1 LLVDRNSE
9 LNPGQAIGHYEVL
22 RMLGEGGMGEVY
34 LAVDTT
40 ELGRTVA
47 IKLLSP
53 EVAANPKRMQRF
65 VQEAKTV
72 SALNHPNILT
82 IYEFGQEG
90 ATRFIATEFVEG
102 RTLREHM
109 LTRLKLHEV
118 LDIAMQIA
126 AALDA
131 AHEANV
137 IHRDIKP
144 ENVMVRRRD
153 HIVKVLDFGLAKAI
167 GPNAAESAPTDPEAG
182 TKLMLHT
189 EPGVVMGTVA
199 YMSPEQSAGSPQVDH
214 RTDIWSLG
222 AVIYELLAG
231 RMPFEGKDL
240 HRQIIAI
247 QETNPAPLAR
257 FVDGIPERLEEIVG
271 KTLAKNPNERYQTAK
286 DLLIDLRNL
295 KRKLDLDAEID
306 RKISPEMHAA
316 GPTASDPSA
325 PSTVSGAARAQ
336 ATAAPSASSSTS
348 SEASQASSAEY
359 LIDGIRRHKLGVL
372 LAGMILVIA
381 IGGLGYYLHARN
393 TEVAIESI
401 AVLPFINQSGDPNA
415 EYLSDGLTESIINS
429 LTQLPNLRVIA
440 RSSVFRYKGRDTDP
454 LVIGKE
460 LGVRAVLVGRIMQH
474 GDGLTISTELVDVRD
489 NKQVWGEQ
497 YDRKAADL
505 MSLQRDIAG
514 QIANNLRLKISGEEH
529 NRMMKHYTEDPEA
542 YQLYLKGRF
551 YWNKRTEEN
560 YQKAIDYFRQAIEKD
575 PNYALAYTGLAD
587 SYSFLSSQGI
597 RSPHDVFPLAK
608 QAATKAIEIDN
619 SLSEAHTSLAYVK
632 LYYDWDWAG
641 AEQEYK
647 NAIELNP
654 NYATPH
660 HGYAYLLISSGR
672 TEAAFAEIRKAEEI
686 DPLSLTINT
695 DFGEFYYFA
704 RRNDEAIAQL
714 KKAIDMDAGFVRA
727 HFLLGRAL
735 VQKGRC
741 DEAIAEFQKARR
753 LEENAVEW
761 IGALTQG
768 YASCGRKA
776 EAEKTMAEL
785 VELSKQHY
793 VSPHWFAAVEAELGN
808 KDEAFKWLDQAFERR
823 FGPLI
828 YIKVNPIW
836 DPLRSD
842 PRFAEYVRRVGL
854 PQ

>member
-1 LLVDRNSE
+1 MSLATGTKLGRYEIRSK
-9 LNPGQAIGHYEVL
+9 IGA
-22 RMLGEGGMGEVY
+22 GGMGEVY
-34 LAVDTT
+34 LAVDTS

-47 IKLLSP
+47 IKLLSA

-90 ATRFIATEFVEG
+90 DTRFIATEFVDGE
-102 RTLREHM
+102 TLRAHM
-109 LTRLKLHEV
+109 VTRMKLHEV

-153 HIVKVLDFGLAKAI
+153 HIVKILDFGLAKAI
-167 GPNAAESAPTDPEAG
+167 EPNAAASPPTDPEAG
-182 TKLMLHT
+182 TKLMIGT

-199 YMSPEQSAGSPQVDH
+199 YMSPEQSTGSPRVDH
-214 RTDIWSLG
+214 RSDLWSLG
-222 AVIYELLAG
+222 AVMYELLAG
-231 RMPFEGKDL
+231 RLPFEGNDI
-240 HRQIIAI
+240 HHQIIAI
-247 QETNPAPLAR
+247 QETNPLPLAR
-257 FVDGIPERLEEIVG
+257 FVDGVPERLEEIVG
-271 KTLAKNPNERYQTAK
+271 KTLAKSPNERYQTAR

-295 KRKLDLDAEID
+295 KRKLDVDAEIE
-306 RKISPEMHAA
+306 RKTSPEIHAA
-316 GPTASDPSA
+316 GSTASDPVA
-325 PSTVSGAARAQ
+325 ASTISGAARAQ
-336 ATAAPSASSSTS
+336 ATAAPSTPATGPRASSV
-348 SEASQASSAEY
+348 EY
-359 LIDGIRRHKLGVL
+359 LVGGIRGHKLGVV
-372 LAGMILVIA
+372 LAGLILVIA
-381 IGGLGYYLHARN
+381 ASGLFYYQHARN

-440 RSSVFRYKGRDTDP
+440 RSSVFRYKGKETDP
-454 LVIGKE
+454 LIIGKE
-460 LGVRAVLVGRIMQH
+460 LGVRAVLVGRIMQR

-497 YDRKAADL
+497 YERKASDL

-529 NRMMKHYTEDPEA
+529 NRMMKHYTENPEA
-542 YQLYLKGRF
+542 YQLYLQGRF
-551 YWNKRTEEN
+551 YWNKRTEES

-575 PNYALAYTGLAD
+575 PSFALAYTGLAD
-587 SYSFLSSQGI
+587 SYSFLSGQGI
-597 RSPHDVFPLAK
+597 RPPRDVFPLAK
-608 QAATKAIEIDN
+608 EAARKAIEIDN

-647 NAIELNP
+647 KAIELNP

-660 HGYAYLLISSGR
+660 HGYGYLLISSGR
-672 TEAAFAEIRKAEEI
+672 TEAGFAEIRKAEEI
-686 DPLSLTINT
+686 DPLSLIIQT
-695 DFGEFYYFA
+695 DHGEMLYFA
-704 RRNDEAIAQL
+704 RRPDEAIVQL
-714 KKAIDMDAGFVRA
+714 QKTIDMDPSFVRA
-727 HFLLGRAL
+727 HYLLGRAL
-735 VQKGRC
+735 IQKGRC
-741 DEAIAEFQKARR
+741 DEGIDEALKAQRMAPAIEVLGWLAQEH
-753 LEENAVEW
+753 
-761 IGALTQG
+761 
-768 YASCGRKA
+768 ASCGRQA
-776 EAEKTMAEL
+776 EAQKAMNEL
-785 VELSKQHY
+785 RELSKDHY
-793 VSPHWFAAVEAELGN
+793 VSPHWYAAVQAAMGN
-808 KDEAFKWLDQAFERR
+808 KDEAFKWLDQAIDRR
-823 FGPLI
+823 FGPMI
-828 YIKVNPIW
+828 YLKVNPIW

-842 PRFAEYVRRVGL
+842 PRFAERLQRVGL
-854 PQ
+854 SP